1 MLYRNNLADMQD
13 PTGISGYIHA
23 CRTET
28 MYEDARSKV
37 LTASARADKAL
48 DAYKEDEFK
57 DAFGWWDLLWDGKF
71 PSYYK

>member
-1 MLYRNNLADMQD
+1 MLYPNSLADMQD

-48 DAYKEDEFK
+48 DAYT
-57 DAFGWWDLLWDGKF
+57 
-71 PSYYK
+71 